1 MKVPPFARAIGAR
14 TPEEAKDQSAGCAN
28 GEAATYNA
36 SVICGS
42 TLAEPA
48 HSEEIDTPMRR
59 TRLRI
64 GNWAASSSALID
76 ARVE

>member
-1 MKVPPFARAIGAR
+1 MIIPGLERRYEGPAVRARRRRAHAQ
-14 TPEEAKDQSAGCAN
+14 EAKDQSAGCAN

-64 GNWAASSSALID
+64 GN
-76 ARVE
+76 